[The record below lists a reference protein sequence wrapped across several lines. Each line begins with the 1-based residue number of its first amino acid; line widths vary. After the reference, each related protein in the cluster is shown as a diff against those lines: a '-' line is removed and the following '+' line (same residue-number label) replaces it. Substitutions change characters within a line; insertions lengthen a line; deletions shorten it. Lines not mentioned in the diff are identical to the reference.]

1 MLQIWEDCNHLCEGR
16 LDNKVNETDLAL
28 RNISCLSVEE
38 LTDREAMHLLKVSL
52 REEFNKEKVAP
63 KTTQFPWFCWI
74 GNVCQV
80 EHKLDQQFFVLGLLW
95 IEFFVH
101 DPAAQVAQ
109 LNEVLGHVRG
119 KDSLDDYVSDALEAV
134 SIHVDGPVTRLLFT
148 LGHQGKRLCQMVVL
162 KH

>member
-1 MLQIWEDCNHLCEGR
+1 MLQIWEDCDHLCEGR
-16 LDNKVNETDLAL
+16 LDNEVDETDLAL

-63 KTTQFPWFCWI
+63 ETAQFPWFCWI
-74 GNVCQV
+74 GYVCQV
-80 EHKLDQQFFVLGLLW
+80 EHELDQQFFVLGLLW

-101 DPAAQVAQ
+101 DSAAQVAQ

-119 KDSLDDYVSDALEAV
+119 EHCLNDYVSDALEAV
-134 SIHVDGPVTRLLFT
+134 SVHVDGPVARLLFA
-148 LGHQGKRLCQMVVL
+148 LSHQGKRLR
-162 KH
+162 